1 MSITAQILKDTKT
14 GMEKGL
20 DASKRE
26 FSGIRSGKASP
37 NMLDT
42 VKVEAYG
49 SYVALNQVASV
60 SAPEPRVL
68 IVTPFDKGQAKAIEK
83 AIRESDLG
91 LDPAHQG
98 GIIRV
103 PLPSMNEQ
111 RRKELVKVLHKLA
124 EDGRIAIRH
133 ARTDARDKIK
143 KLDGV
148 SEDDVKHAEKELQKA
163 HDENPIFEKAPVM
176 TFGMGFR
183 ALRLALY
190 DEDAKRLIR
199 FKDLKLA
206 A

>member
-1 MSITAQILKDTKT
+1 MSIAQILSSAKS
-14 GMEKGL
+14 GMEK
-20 DASKRE
+20 AIENSKRE

-49 SYVALNQVASV
+49 SVVPLNQVASIA
-60 SAPEPRVL
+60 APEPRIL
-68 IVTPFDKGQAKAIEK
+68 LVTPFDKGQAKAIEK
-83 AIRESDLG
+83 AIRESELG

-98 GIIRV
+98 GVIRV

-133 ARTDARDKIK
+133 ARTDGRDKVK

-148 SEDDVKHAEKELQKA
+148 SEDDKKHAEKELQKQ
-163 HDENPIFEKAPVM
+163 HDDFMGKLDALLKAKEAEVM
-176 TFGMGFR
+176 
-183 ALRLALY
+183 
-190 DEDAKRLIR
+190 EV
-199 FKDLKLA
+199 
-206 A
+206 